1 MKRVQAGFTMIE
13 LIVVIAILGILAAV
27 AMPKFIDMSSDAETA
42 AIKGVAGSA
51 GSAMAMNYAARK
63 ANANKGSAVTNCT
76 DAATLL
82 QGGLPTGYTVT
93 SAAIAADDTVSC
105 TVTKSTY
112 SASFNGIGIS

>member
-1 MKRVQAGFTMIE
+1 MKRIQAGFTMIE

-51 GSAMAMNYAARK
+51 GSAMALNYAARK
-63 ANANKGSAVTNCT
+63 ANATKGSAVTNCT

-82 QGGLPTGYTVT
+82 QGGLPVGYAVT
-93 SAAIAADDTVSC
+93 AAAIALDATVSC
-105 TVTKSTY
+105 TVTKGTY
-112 SASFNGIGIS
+112 SATFNGIGIS

>member
-1 MKRVQAGFTMIE
+1 MVTK
-13 LIVVIAILGILAAV
+13 
-27 AMPKFIDMSSDAETA
+27 P
-42 AIKGVAGSA
+42 A

-63 ANANKGSAVTNCT
+63 ATAGQGSAVTNCT

-105 TVTKSTY
+105 TITKGTY
-112 SASFNGIGIS
+112 SASFNGIGIA